1 MSLMIA
7 TVHKYGYRN
16 ILLVLPPMT
25 AIFMALTCVT
35 TNQIIIMIAYT
46 ISWTAIGVYDLMY
59 PLMWTSYVPGKI
71 TTKMFSVV
79 MIVNLITQTIYT
91 FFGGKAV
98 VWFFSLLQGT
108 SYRDASIAS
117 GRLELMHG
125 QVLANYTNAYRIL
138 LVITAAVT
146 MLAFILALFIHDVP
160 RDYRSEASEE
170 STTPAQKAAMYK
182 KLLNKRTIMWIVY
195 IAGVQLGARL
205 IAVYVPI
212 YLNNYLHIPRDVSSS
227 AIGVYDLMYPLMW
240 TSYVPSKIRTKM
252 FTVVMVV
259 NLIAESIMMF
269 IGGKAVVF
277 IFSKLQG
284 ISYQTASNLSADSNA
299 MKGAMLSNYISAYK
313 WVNIITAVITFIAF
327 VLALFIKDKPID
339 YRSTESKDKK
349 ETLQQK
355 MTTYKRLV
363 NYKTVVWVLYLCAVQ
378 LGAGLFIQY
387 VPIYLN
393 NILHIPRGITSTI
406 NTLQTVAI
414 FVGYF
419 FAPYLAKKLGSIMTI
434 AISTIICVPLML
446 VMANAKM
453 LGTGA
458 ALFAVVG
465 TILFFRSGLANASM
479 PVQQEVQMILVDKDM
494 RPAFSAV
501 IEIALSVVGVI
512 DGLFTEF
519 YLLKTQQGYANA
531 YIIAAALYI
540 VSGVV
545 LILVFAKKYN
555 RILRD
560 SHASEESK

>member
-1 MSLMIA
+1 MIA

-16 ILLVLPPMT
+16 ILMVLPPMT

-71 TTKMFSVV
+71 RTKMFSVV
-79 MIVNLITQTIYT
+79 MIVNLITQTICT

-117 GRLELMHG
+117 GRPELMHG

-170 STTPAQKAAMYK
+170 STTPAQKAAIYK

-212 YLNNYLHIPRDVSSS
+212 YLNNY
-227 AIGVYDLMYPLMW
+227 
-240 TSYVPSKIRTKM
+240 
-252 FTVVMVV
+252 
-259 NLIAESIMMF
+259 
-269 IGGKAVVF
+269 
-277 IFSKLQG
+277 
-284 ISYQTASNLSADSNA
+284 
-299 MKGAMLSNYISAYK
+299 
-313 WVNIITAVITFIAF
+313 
-327 VLALFIKDKPID
+327 
-339 YRSTESKDKK
+339 
-349 ETLQQK
+349 
-355 MTTYKRLV
+355 
-363 NYKTVVWVLYLCAVQ
+363 
-378 LGAGLFIQY
+378 
-387 VPIYLN
+387 
-393 NILHIPRGITSTI
+393 LHIPRGITSTI

-434 AISTIICVPLML
+434 AISTIICAPLML

-501 IEIALSVVGVI
+501 IEIALSVVSVI

-540 VSGVV
+540 VSGIV

>member
-1 MSLMIA
+1 
-7 TVHKYGYRN
+7 
-16 ILLVLPPMT
+16 
-25 AIFMALTCVT
+25 
-35 TNQIIIMIAYT
+35 
-46 ISWTAIGVYDLMY
+46 
-59 PLMWTSYVPGKI
+59 
-71 TTKMFSVV
+71 
-79 MIVNLITQTIYT
+79 
-91 FFGGKAV
+91 
-98 VWFFSLLQGT
+98 
-108 SYRDASIAS
+108 
-117 GRLELMHG
+117 
-125 QVLANYTNAYRIL
+125 
-138 LVITAAVT
+138 
-146 MLAFILALFIHDVP
+146 
-160 RDYRSEASEE
+160 
-170 STTPAQKAAMYK
+170 
-182 KLLNKRTIMWIVY
+182 
-195 IAGVQLGARL
+195 
-205 IAVYVPI
+205 
-212 YLNNYLHIPRDVSSS
+212 
-227 AIGVYDLMYPLMW
+227 
-240 TSYVPSKIRTKM
+240 
-252 FTVVMVV
+252 
-259 NLIAESIMMF
+259 
-269 IGGKAVVF
+269 
-277 IFSKLQG
+277 
-284 ISYQTASNLSADSNA
+284 
-299 MKGAMLSNYISAYK
+299 
-313 WVNIITAVITFIAF
+313 
-327 VLALFIKDKPID
+327 
-339 YRSTESKDKK
+339 
-349 ETLQQK
+349 

-434 AISTIICVPLML
+434 AISTIICAPLML

-453 LGTGA
+453 LGTCA

-540 VSGVV
+540 VSGIV

>member
-1 MSLMIA
+1 MVERLHRKEILIVKKSESKQEKLEEKEAIKNWNPRYKRNVILYLCIYGVMGAVTGITNDAALSYYSLVALHLISALNLFEAMVSILISILILS
-7 TVHKYGYRN
+7 VHSMGYRRV
-16 ILLVLPPMT
+16 LLALPPLT
-25 AIFMALTCVT
+25 AIFMVLTTLT
-35 TNQIIIMIAYT
+35 TNQPVIMI
-46 ISWTAIGVYDLMY
+46 S
-59 PLMWTSYVPGKI
+59 
-71 TTKMFSVV
+71 
-79 MIVNLITQTIYT
+79 
-91 FFGGKAV
+91 
-98 VWFFSLLQGT
+98 
-108 SYRDASIAS
+108 
-117 GRLELMHG
+117 
-125 QVLANYTNAYRIL
+125 
-138 LVITAAVT
+138 
-146 MLAFILALFIHDVP
+146 FI
-160 RDYRSEASEE
+160 
-170 STTPAQKAAMYK
+170 
-182 KLLNKRTIMWIVY
+182 
-195 IAGVQLGARL
+195 
-205 IAVYVPI
+205 
-212 YLNNYLHIPRDVSSS
+212 VSSS

-252 FTVVMVV
+252 FTVAMVV

-277 IFSKLQG
+277 IFSKLQS

-299 MKGAMLSNYISAYK
+299 MKGTMLSNYISAYK

-419 FAPYLAKKLGSIMTI
+419 FAPYFAKKLGSIMTI
-434 AISTIICVPLML
+434 AISTIICAPLML

-501 IEIALSVVGVI
+501 IEIVLSVVGVI

-531 YIIAAALYI
+531 YIIIYCVRNCI
-540 VSGVV
+540 DS
-545 LILVFAKKYN
+545 
-555 RILRD
+555 RIC
-560 SHASEESK
+560 

>member
-1 MSLMIA
+1 
-7 TVHKYGYRN
+7 
-16 ILLVLPPMT
+16 
-25 AIFMALTCVT
+25 
-35 TNQIIIMIAYT
+35 
-46 ISWTAIGVYDLMY
+46 
-59 PLMWTSYVPGKI
+59 
-71 TTKMFSVV
+71 
-79 MIVNLITQTIYT
+79 
-91 FFGGKAV
+91 
-98 VWFFSLLQGT
+98 
-108 SYRDASIAS
+108 
-117 GRLELMHG
+117 
-125 QVLANYTNAYRIL
+125 
-138 LVITAAVT
+138 
-146 MLAFILALFIHDVP
+146 
-160 RDYRSEASEE
+160 
-170 STTPAQKAAMYK
+170 
-182 KLLNKRTIMWIVY
+182 
-195 IAGVQLGARL
+195 
-205 IAVYVPI
+205 
-212 YLNNYLHIPRDVSSS
+212 
-227 AIGVYDLMYPLMW
+227 
-240 TSYVPSKIRTKM
+240 M

-277 IFSKLQG
+277 IFSELQG

-313 WVNIITAVITFIAF
+313 WVIIITAVITFITFIAF

-393 NILHIPRGITSTI
+393 SILHIPRGIPSTI

-419 FAPYLAKKLGSIMTI
+419 FAPYFAKKLGSIMTI
-434 AISTIICVPLML
+434 AISTIICAPLML
-446 VMANAKM
+446 VMANAKI

-540 VSGVV
+540 VSGIV

>member
-71 TTKMFSVV
+71 RTKMFSVV
-79 MIVNLITQTIYT
+79 MIVNLITQTICT

-252 FTVVMVV
+252 FTVAMVV

-299 MKGAMLSNYISAYK
+299 MKGTMLSNYISAYK
-313 WVNIITAVITFIAF
+313 
-327 VLALFIKDKPID
+327 
-339 YRSTESKDKK
+339 
-349 ETLQQK
+349 
-355 MTTYKRLV
+355 
-363 NYKTVVWVLYLCAVQ
+363 
-378 LGAGLFIQY
+378 
-387 VPIYLN
+387 
-393 NILHIPRGITSTI
+393 
-406 NTLQTVAI
+406 
-414 FVGYF
+414 
-419 FAPYLAKKLGSIMTI
+419 
-434 AISTIICVPLML
+434 
-446 VMANAKM
+446 
-453 LGTGA
+453 
-458 ALFAVVG
+458 
-465 TILFFRSGLANASM
+465 
-479 PVQQEVQMILVDKDM
+479 
-494 RPAFSAV
+494 
-501 IEIALSVVGVI
+501 
-512 DGLFTEF
+512 
-519 YLLKTQQGYANA
+519 
-531 YIIAAALYI
+531 
-540 VSGVV
+540 
-545 LILVFAKKYN
+545 
-555 RILRD
+555 
-560 SHASEESK
+560 

>member
-1 MSLMIA
+1 MG
-7 TVHKYGYRN
+7 KYYYS
-16 ILLVLPPMT
+16 
-25 AIFMALTCVT
+25 C
-35 TNQIIIMIAYT
+35 
-46 ISWTAIGVYDLMY
+46 
-59 PLMWTSYVPGKI
+59 
-71 TTKMFSVV
+71 
-79 MIVNLITQTIYT
+79 
-91 FFGGKAV
+91 
-98 VWFFSLLQGT
+98 
-108 SYRDASIAS
+108 
-117 GRLELMHG
+117 
-125 QVLANYTNAYRIL
+125 
-138 LVITAAVT
+138 
-146 MLAFILALFIHDVP
+146 
-160 RDYRSEASEE
+160 DYL
-170 STTPAQKAAMYK
+170 Y
-182 KLLNKRTIMWIVY
+182 
-195 IAGVQLGARL
+195 
-205 IAVYVPI
+205 
-212 YLNNYLHIPRDVSSS
+212 
-227 AIGVYDLMYPLMW
+227 
-240 TSYVPSKIRTKM
+240 
-252 FTVVMVV
+252 
-259 NLIAESIMMF
+259 
-269 IGGKAVVF
+269 
-277 IFSKLQG
+277 
-284 ISYQTASNLSADSNA
+284 
-299 MKGAMLSNYISAYK
+299 
-313 WVNIITAVITFIAF
+313 AF

-355 MTTYKRLV
+355 MTTYKRRV

-434 AISTIICVPLML
+434 AIRTIICAPLML

-531 YIIAAALYI
+531 YIIAVALYI
-540 VSGVV
+540 VSGIV